1 MKNLKVQSRSKNIK
15 VGYLNR
21 KNKKNNILNM

>member
-1 MKNLKVQSRSKNIK
+1 MKNLKVQSRRKNIK
-15 VGYLNR
+15 VGYLYR